1 MRGHLDKL
9 TAAIDAASADAAD
22 ITTFSH
28 DKIVKITNAVN
39 NAHKVI
45 LAHYDLLKGGAAEHP
60 ELGDLEAAFHK
71 AEAKEKKLIDLLLT
85 KAFGLT
91 DETAKQDA
99 TKIALEVAKDAM
111 YSNGLHF
118 VAATKIVYS
127 NTIDPTTTIPYLET
141 AIKHRLLKVTVEDEY
156 DVVTDEMLNQAIT
169 EADTFKESYH
179 PGVQPDFSE
188 ALIAAKAM
196 QKAKATGQSQSASDQ
211 NPETIAN
218 SLTEASKQA
227 DNPTLEQRF
236 EVLTK
241 LDVAISEA
249 HTFCDSNAANAS
261 FRKSSCLRDAEEKE
275 TMLIKALLIE
285 AMKSGI
291 AFRQENVEKACD
303 AATKAQCL
311 KNKEFETAT
320 EFSTIVKSLKA
331 KVRQAR
337 KSRGPQPLDAKL
349 DALKEFDN
357 VIIKAHT
364 FSDNNAEL
372 NFRSNPSLTA
382 AEEREKTLAN
392 ELITEAMD
400 KNELQCV
407 QDALAHA
414 KKALYDDS
422 DLLRKAQQWVIDY
435 ESDDPPPG
443 DASMGDLPS
452 SGTADETDGDGG
464 AMRSSAVIDFTRC
477 IRNHAKKMASKQE
490 AFDELANVLRAGSR
504 SAVPLDLTTFSSRI
518 KSYTAKNLSPH
529 RLEDATIE
537 VIFKAIDVDDSNTV
551 TLPEITC
558 AFATFFDFTAEDAP
572 VLMFDACDGVA
583 NGGRADNFLQQEEF
597 TLAFRSIIAVH
608 KLIQSDTAA
617 HIDAKEVGDATV
629 TTMCV
634 TYNSLIFS
642 LRIHS
647 L

>member
-1 MRGHLDKL
+1 
-9 TAAIDAASADAAD
+9 
-22 ITTFSH
+22 
-28 DKIVKITNAVN
+28 
-39 NAHKVI
+39 
-45 LAHYDLLKGGAAEHP
+45 
-60 ELGDLEAAFHK
+60 
-71 AEAKEKKLIDLLLT
+71 
-85 KAFGLT
+85 
-91 DETAKQDA
+91 
-99 TKIALEVAKDAM
+99 
-111 YSNGLHF
+111 
-118 VAATKIVYS
+118 
-127 NTIDPTTTIPYLET
+127 
-141 AIKHRLLKVTVEDEY
+141 LKVTVEDEY
-156 DVVTDEMLNQAIT
+156 DVITDEMLNQAIT